1 MPVHPQMI
9 SHLYEAKAAL
19 YNAKQLSDKDPDKSR
34 LMAAATK
41 EINAIESIIEQI
53 QEEDRNPPEVEE
65 EW

>member
-9 SHLYEAKAAL
+9 RHLYEAKTTL

-34 LMAAATK
+34 LIAAATK

-53 QEEDRNPPEVEE
+53 EEEDRNPTEE